1 MAIYDSAQTV
11 NKSLELYFIKE
22 NLGEDGGLND
32 AWGRIKVWKFY
43 IPIPNIQA
51 RKRALVFHDIH
62 HILTGYD
69 GDWKGEV
76 SIGAW
81 EVASGCGK
89 YYVAWYLNL
98 GAMGVGLFIYPRSVF
113 NAFMRGMRT
122 ENLYHHT
129 VPQEQ
134 AVQMQVG
141 ELQKKLKL
149 DRDFQHNFT
158 VGELF
163 SFLSWSV
170 VAFAVTLAPLILF
183 LLILK
188 SFAWLLH

>member
-22 NLGEDGGLND
+22 NLGTDGGLNE
-32 AWGRIKVWKFY
+32 AWGRIKLWKFY
-43 IPIPNIQA
+43 IPIPNIKA
-51 RKRALVFHDIH
+51 RKKALMLHDIH
-62 HILTGYD
+62 HIVTGYD
-69 GDWKGEV
+69 GDWRGEI

-89 YYVAWYLNL
+89 YWVAWLLNL
-98 GAMGVGLFIYPRSVF
+98 GAMGVGLFIYPKVMF
-113 NAFMRGMRT
+113 NAFIRGLRT

-129 VPQEQ
+129 IPQDQ

-149 DRDFQHNFT
+149 DQSMEQKAAI
-158 VGELF
+158 GEIF
-163 SFLSWSV
+163 SFLFCTV
-170 VAFAVTLAPLILF
+170 IALAVTFAPLVLLLF
-183 LLILK
+183 ILK
-188 SFAWLLH
+188 